1 MCIKKTSSGGLA
13 AVAEMGGRELQ
24 DLPVVQAG
32 GGEPGRGRAV
42 GQEALLLTDSKVL
55 QGRWPTGC

>member
-13 AVAEMGGRELQ
+13 VVAEMGGRELQ

-42 GQEALLLTDSKVL
+42 GQEALLLMDSKVL